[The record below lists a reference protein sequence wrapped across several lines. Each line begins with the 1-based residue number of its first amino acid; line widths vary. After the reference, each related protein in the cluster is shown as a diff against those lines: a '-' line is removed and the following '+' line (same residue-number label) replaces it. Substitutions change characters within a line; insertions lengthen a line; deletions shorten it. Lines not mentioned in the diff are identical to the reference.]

1 MWYFARSNGLKIAI
15 GPISQS
21 NLILSSRATTLD
33 EEVAAHCLWC
43 GQTLGGQR
51 RILGSPC
58 CSSNCLNEYNN
69 REL

>member
-15 GPISQS
+15 GPIARS
-21 NLILSSRATTLD
+21 NLILRSRAGTLD

-43 GQTLGGQR
+43 GQALSGLR

-58 CSSNCLNEYNN
+58 CSSNCLREYNN